1 MDQLGELKLG
11 DCWVQRT
18 ESTDAQRISA
28 DRAEAMLQILGELN
42 LNMRSNIERQGARV
56 NLGRQIQVMRR
67 VLGTERRKEQ
77 VQRVMRQGMPE
88 ENGIMQQ
95 QRQKDLSNR
104 VDQGTAS
111 QMSRR
116 HKQMMRRL
124 WDGEQQREEAEQE
137 LRNFTS
143 QVHGHKQEQEEHDDV
158 GSEKARYTT

>member
-28 DRAEAMLQILGELN
+28 DKAEAMLQILGELN

-77 VQRVMRQGMPE
+77 VQQVMRQGMPE

-95 QRQKDLSNR
+95 QRQKDLNNR

-137 LRNFTS
+137 LRNLMS
-143 QVHGHKQEQEEHDDV
+143 
-158 GSEKARYTT
+158 

>member
-1 MDQLGELKLG
+1 LDDKY
-11 DCWVQRT
+11 
-18 ESTDAQRISA
+18 
-28 DRAEAMLQILGELN
+28 
-42 LNMRSNIERQGARV
+42 
-56 NLGRQIQVMRR
+56 R

-77 VQRVMRQGMPE
+77 VQQVMRQGMPE

-95 QRQKDLSNR
+95 QRQKDLNNR

-124 WDGEQQREEAEQE
+124 WDGEQQREEVEQE
-137 LRNFTS
+137 LRNLMS

-158 GSEKARYTT
+158 GSEKASYTTSVISKMRNSTGRSKYGRISLTRKILQRADGRQCSKEQHNQRRKQLN

>member
-77 VQRVMRQGMPE
+77 VQQVMRQGMPE

-95 QRQKDLSNR
+95 QRQKDLNNR

-137 LRNFTS
+137 LRNLMS
-143 QVHGHKQEQEEHDDV
+143 
-158 GSEKARYTT
+158 

>member
-28 DRAEAMLQILGELN
+28 DRAEAMLQILGELH
-42 LNMRSNIERQGARV
+42 LNMCSNIERQGARV

-77 VQRVMRQGMPE
+77 VQQVMRQGMPE

-95 QRQKDLSNR
+95 QRQKDLNNR

-137 LRNFTS
+137 LRNLMS
-143 QVHGHKQEQEEHDDV
+143 
-158 GSEKARYTT
+158 

>member
-77 VQRVMRQGMPE
+77 VQQVMRQGMPE

-95 QRQKDLSNR
+95 QRQRTSTTELTKRQRVRCQEDTNR
-104 VDQGTAS
+104 
-111 QMSRR
+111 
-116 HKQMMRRL
+116 
-124 WDGEQQREEAEQE
+124 
-137 LRNFTS
+137 
-143 QVHGHKQEQEEHDDV
+143 
-158 GSEKARYTT
+158 